1 MPKSRASRRTSSWS
15 SHLLYGFRLSPGTSR
30 REVPGLFLA
39 SSLGAPQS
47 HAPEYR
53 ASGLLPS
60 VLRLGSPQL
69 SLALPG
75 TPRHSPLSLALLA
88 SALSGY
94 RCTLFFLFAPVPA
107 PAFQSLHLL
116 FNLAPYP
123 SFALVMPPLPRSCLS
138 SCLRAPHLSSSH
150 ACPHLRARLTLVST
164 LVSTLPLPLRLSLPL
179 PLLPLLARPCLCFS
193 PCLPFL
199 PLFSLSGVR
208 TIVFLNF

>member
-47 HAPEYR
+47 HAPVYR
-53 ASGLLPS
+53 PGFFRPFCGSALSGS
-60 VLRLGSPQL
+60 F
-69 SLALPG
+69 
-75 TPRHSPLSLALLA
+75 RHSSALLA

-94 RCTLFFLFAPVPA
+94 RCTLFFPFAPVPA
-107 PAFQSLHLL
+107 PAFQFLHLL

-138 SCLRAPHLSSSH
+138 SCLHAPHLSSSH
-150 ACPHLRARLTLVST
+150 ACPHFCLRARLTLVST

-179 PLLPLLARPCLCFS
+179 PLLPLLARPGLCFS
-193 PCLPFL
+193 PLSSLTVP
-199 PLFSLSGVR
+199 FSLSGVR
-208 TIVFLNF
+208 IIVFLNF